1 MLDQLKDALDK
12 AQTESASAEIVLLE
26 ATHHAAELRDDVQ
39 KLDAAVAALSGEI
52 IIERVPGTLVGD
64 IMTGPGG
71 APLLPPADPPTL
83 VDASEERVA
92 PPRVITTPG
101 GEPYDD
107 GRGSISGDPSVRA
120 DNAEMTQE
128 QFANEQ
134 RRKRRESKKLED
146 ANNPYA
152 NIACPGCGKL
162 GSLFDSVI
170 QAPSGAVV
178 RMMVCGKCNNQIM
191 Q

>member
-1 MLDQLKDALDK
+1 MLDQLREAMET
-12 AQTESASAEIVLLE
+12 AQAESADAEIVLLQTT
-26 ATHHAAELRDDVQ
+26 ARASELRDSVA
-39 KLDAAVAALSGEI
+39 KLEAAVAALCGE
-52 IIERVPGTLVGD
+52 PPPAAPTVGD

-71 APLLPPADPPTL
+71 APLLPPAGPPTL

-92 PPRVITTPG
+92 PPRTITTPG

-107 GRGSISGDPSVRA
+107 GRSSISGDPSARA
-120 DNAEMTQE
+120 ENAELTQE

-134 RRKRRESKKLED
+134 RRKRRESKKLEE